1 LPQKYQFHQPHAYAD
16 FLHDNGH
23 ATALLHTNHDSGN
36 MEKNL
41 KKNKNLIKKFKSGN
55 GESHHLFYYVSQA

>member
-36 MEKNL
+36 MEKNKKINKNKI
-41 KKNKNLIKKFKSGN
+41 KKN
-55 GESHHLFYYVSQA
+55 